1 MNLKQEKDMTI
12 PHDKLLGKHVPAA
25 ERDPKLVFIG
35 VPVSGELRWE
45 TAQILSYLSQN
56 EVAGHKFI
64 IRKLGGFGVAKA
76 RNVLLWLAR
85 QTKASKILW
94 IDSDINCGPAQ
105 IERILSHDVDLVG
118 GAYPK
123 KQIPLTWVGEHIP
136 GDYMGDLAPMLHL
149 GTGFLLHT
157 MKMIDEIIIN
167 FPNIAYHSDEDY
179 GDFVKNDIFHDVFS
193 MGVVDDTWWKTSY
206 PRYIT
211 EDYYLSYRWRK
222 IGGKA
227 WLDTKCQCGHIGY
240 ADYLKLNGQLMDMTE
255 QLNEANLKLQMA
267 LHKERIHDN

>member
-1 MNLKQEKDMTI
+1 
-12 PHDKLLGKHVPAA
+12 
-25 ERDPKLVFIG
+25 
-35 VPVSGELRWE
+35 
-45 TAQILSYLSQN
+45 
-56 EVAGHKFI
+56 
-64 IRKLGGFGVAKA
+64 
-76 RNVLLWLAR
+76 
-85 QTKASKILW
+85 
-94 IDSDINCGPAQ
+94 
-105 IERILSHDVDLVG
+105 
-118 GAYPK
+118 
-123 KQIPLTWVGEHIP
+123 
-136 GDYMGDLAPMLHL
+136 MGDLAPMLHL